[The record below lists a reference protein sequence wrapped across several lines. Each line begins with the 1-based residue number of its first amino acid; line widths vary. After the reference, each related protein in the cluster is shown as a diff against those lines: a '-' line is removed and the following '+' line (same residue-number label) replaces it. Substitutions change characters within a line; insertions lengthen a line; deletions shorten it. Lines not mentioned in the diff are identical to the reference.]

1 MKMDL
6 QDLPDG
12 ITRIVLT
19 GDLDARGAGEIDLQ
33 FQAIAAS
40 RPKVVV
46 DMSQVGF
53 LASIGIR
60 TLIQAVKAN
69 GGKGGKLVLL
79 DPVDAVWKVVTTCG
93 ADAVLPV
100 AQGLDAAIAA
110 VA

>member
-1 MKMDL
+1 MKMEL
-6 QDLPDG
+6 HDLPEG
-12 ITRIVLT
+12 VTRITLA

-33 FQAIAAS
+33 FQAVAAS
-40 RPKVVV
+40 RHKVVV

-69 GGKGGKLVLL
+69 NGKGGKLVLL
-79 DPVDAVWKVVTTCG
+79 DPVEAVWKVITTCG

-100 AQGLDAAIAA
+100 AHGLDAA
-110 VA
+110 VAGVS